1 MGGEETISSSLYINS
16 QALNPSS
23 RHRELSGGFSISG
36 PDPGSFVSVFLWFFD
51 RACNEVQVVVVI
63 GLSFVGSNGAVTGH
77 EGINM
82 FEHDQGIVQQ
92 LLADNTDFKTLFD
105 KHQELDEKV
114 DKAGNGELPLDD
126 MTLEKMKKEKLLVKD
141 KMALMIEKH
150 RRAHA

>member
-1 MGGEETISSSLYINS
+1 M
-16 QALNPSS
+16 
-23 RHRELSGGFSISG
+23 
-36 PDPGSFVSVFLWFFD
+36 
-51 RACNEVQVVVVI
+51 VVVI
-63 GLSFVGSNGAVTGH
+63 GLSFIGSSGAVTGR

-114 DKAGNGELPLDD
+114 DKAGNGVLPLDD

-141 KMALMIEKH
+141 KMALMIEKY